1 MTSKEL
7 IRGSLSMW
15 VGGSGVSFAHKIGV
29 MLAVVNLTFTMNMRP
44 TLAQTAVAP
53 PLDLDLSNS
62 QQCRGGG
69 TNFRPFTCVPARMS
83 LLLSHTFLNLNC
95 SVLPSAAHAVC
106 ACMEICRGQSSLY
119 RLTQACTAVSV
130 YIETQSGLSGSV
142 QVGLRLQRP

>member
-1 MTSKEL
+1 MTSKEH
-7 IRGSLSMW
+7 GSSSMC
-15 VGGSGVSFAHKIGV
+15 VGKWGVSFTHKIGV
-29 MLAVVNLTFTMNMRP
+29 LLAVVNLTLTINITP
-44 TLAQTAVAP
+44 TLAQTFPAP
-53 PLDLDLSNS
+53 PLDLDLSAP
-62 QQCRGGG
+62 QQCRGG
-69 TNFRPFTCVPARMS
+69 TPLRPFTCVAARLS
-83 LLLSHTFLNLNC
+83 IVSSHTFLNLNC